1 MAETVMARPGT
12 KRVARFLD
20 IENGSPQ
27 RRWMSTIMAIKLAG
41 RQAMKLTSSESALPL
56 PFAGLLRDYAVIFK
70 QSGCSAVWERT

>member
-1 MAETVMARPGT
+1 ML

-27 RRWMSTIMAIKLAG
+27 GRRMSTIMAIKLA
-41 RQAMKLTSSESALPL
+41 SSESALPL